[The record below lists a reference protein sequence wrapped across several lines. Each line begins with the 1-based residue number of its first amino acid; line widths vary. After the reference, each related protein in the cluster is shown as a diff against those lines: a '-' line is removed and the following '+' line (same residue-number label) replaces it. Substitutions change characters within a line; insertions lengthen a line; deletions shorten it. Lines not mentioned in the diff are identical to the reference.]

1 MMKLTRE
8 RQYCLKLDGVRM
20 ATVLYE
26 MTITDP
32 KWGLARNDHFDFM
45 TSVIRINNGAVIDV
59 QEELDG
65 KKPFR
70 RWEMNDIDKRQDSI
84 IDFVEEWP
92 ESVPVPP
99 QVATITGFMTLFE
112 NNHLWLSHPFFTR
125 KRGFKMCL
133 CVYPRGTGIGLGTHL
148 SVGVCLMRGEND
160 DHLAFPIR
168 GALTLRL
175 LNQTGDHSHVQQV
188 FEYTDDTRP
197 EVCDQVKNCMDFA
210 PVALSIH
217 QFVPLS
223 LLEYNETQG
232 TQYLVN
238 DCLYIQIMEA
248 DFVHR
253 K

>member
-1 MMKLTRE
+1 
-8 RQYCLKLDGVRM
+8 
-20 ATVLYE
+20 
-26 MTITDP
+26 
-32 KWGLARNDHFDFM
+32 
-45 TSVIRINNGAVIDV
+45 
-59 QEELDG
+59 
-65 KKPFR
+65 
-70 RWEMNDIDKRQDSI
+70 
-84 IDFVEEWP
+84 
-92 ESVPVPP
+92 
-99 QVATITGFMTLFE
+99 
-112 NNHLWLSHPFFTR
+112 
-125 KRGFKMCL
+125 
-133 CVYPRGTGIGLGTHL
+133 
-148 SVGVCLMRGEND
+148 MRGEND

-175 LNQTGDHSHVQQV
+175 LNQTGDHSHVQQA
-188 FEYTDDTRP
+188 FEFTDDTRP

-232 TQYLVN
+232 TQYLVD